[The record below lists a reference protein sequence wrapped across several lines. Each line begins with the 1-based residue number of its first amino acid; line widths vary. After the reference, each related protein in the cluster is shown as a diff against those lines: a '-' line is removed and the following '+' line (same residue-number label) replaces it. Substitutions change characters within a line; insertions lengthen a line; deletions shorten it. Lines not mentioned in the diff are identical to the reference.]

1 MSTVIK
7 IDDKPVV
14 IKGGAYMLSR
24 LEQTSGVT
32 VEGISGVAG
41 FSAIP
46 VEVFKSLVESGEA
59 DKDTLVTALA
69 TVLSGM
75 QEKYTKGALIKKIS
89 DWDNETLAK
98 TAKDV
103 YLELKASPK
112 DTVRI
117 EL

>member
-1 MSTVIK
+1 MSTVVE
-7 IDDKPVV
+7 IDNKPVV

-32 VEGISGVAG
+32 IEGISGVAG
-41 FSAIP
+41 FSTIP
-46 VEVFKSLVESGEA
+46 VEVFKNLVESGEA

-75 QEKYTKGALIKKIS
+75 QEKYTKSALIKKIS
-89 DWDNETLAK
+89 DWDNETLVK
-98 TAKDV
+98 TTKAV
-103 YLELKASPK
+103 YQEITASPK